1 MFHSWINFFFFFWP
15 FLDSCLFQWNL
26 CYVFRPEPL
35 LGALTIS
42 MHFCLKDVMPLL
54 IACWPELN
62 PDCNGGGSYLC
73 VLATHRNV
81 YHKTENG
88 SHQFIIQCCAQRN
101 DLLVCT
107 MWCCTVLFSLLA
119 SVALM
124 DVDVFNAWA
133 AVALI
138 FFTSI
143 YWIILHS

>member
-1 MFHSWINFFFFFWP
+1 MFHSWINFFIFGHFWIHVC
-15 FLDSCLFQWNL
+15 FGET
-26 CYVFRPEPL
+26 YVTCSDQSHCW
-35 LGALTIS
+35 ALTIS

-62 PDCNGGGSYLC
+62 PNCNGGGSYLC

-88 SHQFIIQCCAQRN
+88 SHQFIIQCCAQWN

-138 FFTSI
+138 FWPLSI
-143 YWIILHS
+143 G